1 MTDKE
6 IITKL
11 KDKDDPHPF
20 GTCSDEE
27 QVIFR
32 KATPKNCLIFSGN
45 GWWNEPVQDFQLDFT
60 YVISPD
66 WEPEPEYD
74 DRPVYISSR
83 GFCVIDIPDIG
94 PPFNVIYAAGHKD
107 FEEYF
112 YLNKMYKMYCVVPP
126 HKVSSHMADGKT
138 VFGRFRR
145 S

>member
-6 IITKL
+6 IIQKL
-11 KDKDDPHPF
+11 KDKKTAHAFGLCSPEEKAMFEKVGKGNCLCLCDTGVWDDPAF
-20 GTCSDEE
+20 AD
-27 QVIFR
+27 R
-32 KATPKNCLIFSGN
+32 
-45 GWWNEPVQDFQLDFT
+45 DFYLGIT
-60 YVISPD
+60 YVINED
-66 WEPEPEYD
+66 WEPESEYD

-112 YLNKMYKMYCVVPP
+112 YLNKMYCVVPP
-126 HKVSSHMADGKT
+126 SKVSTYMADGKT

>member
-6 IITKL
+6 IIQKL
-11 KDKDDPHPF
+11 KNKDDPHPF

-27 QVIFR
+27 QVMYR
-32 KATPKNCLIFSGN
+32 KAGLKNCLIFSGN

-74 DRPVYISSR
+74 DRPVLISDS
-83 GFCVIDIPDIG
+83 GMCGIEIPHTNDTYNVMVAAG
-94 PPFNVIYAAGHKD
+94 DKDFNV
-107 FEEYF
+107 YF
-112 YLNKMYKMYCVVPP
+112 YDQPNDRRAYVSPDCVANA
-126 HKVSSHMADGKT
+126 MADGKT
-138 VFGRFRR
+138 VFGRFRK